1 MPAALTQCVPRSVRP
16 RGDARR
22 QEAARRIA
30 RVSNESKLQVDE
42 EEYVNKFR
50 PELMDV
56 VYQWAKGAKFA
67 QIIQMTDV
75 FEGAHARSGARARGT
90 QPVAPRA

>member
-1 MPAALTQCVPRSVRP
+1 M
-16 RGDARR
+16 
-22 QEAARRIA
+22 
-30 RVSNESKLQVDE
+30 DE

-75 FEGAHARSGARARGT
+75 FEGARVRARRT
-90 QPVAPRA
+90 QQLCIVS